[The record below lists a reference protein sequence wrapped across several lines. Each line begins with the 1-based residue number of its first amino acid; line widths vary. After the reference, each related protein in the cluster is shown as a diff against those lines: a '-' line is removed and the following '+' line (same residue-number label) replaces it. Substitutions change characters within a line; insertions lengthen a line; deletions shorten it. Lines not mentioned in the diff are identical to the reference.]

1 MAEKVEI
8 DIPGIG
14 KVEAKNAATEKTLK
28 DILDVM
34 KSMKGGAGKG
44 GGKGATGPGTAATG
58 ANTAAQQTAAKGAGK
73 LTKTFLGLT
82 QTGAKLMGST
92 AFAASKLM
100 SFGASATNAIERLS
114 NVGDSLT
121 AAAGTMDM
129 IPIVGGPLSQIFG
142 AVAGAVEKSTG
153 AFQSAA
159 KSGATFGGSINSF
172 AASASAAG
180 MTMEK
185 FGNLI
190 RQNADS
196 MMVLGG
202 TTADGAKRFADLAK
216 QMRSSQVGTELY
228 NLGYSTEEVNAGM
241 ASYIKQMGNTGKL
254 QGKSTAEIA
263 AASGKYLKEL
273 DGLAQITGQTRE
285 EKMKEQEAL
294 QKDAQFRAATAN
306 LDADQKEMLQNFIT
320 SFPKEQQAA
329 VKDMIATGSIT
340 SEAASK
346 MQTQMG
352 GTAQQIMQ
360 YGQILK
366 QGGKLSK
373 TQLDGTYRNAVLEAK
388 ARSKTAEFQTIGSY
402 AYGEFGDAI
411 LGVAELAARDAD
423 GKKKALTEQEK
434 AAQGAAAVQEKAKQR
449 LAEVSNS
456 FTMVLANSGLLDK
469 LMKSFEMLSSFVSNV
484 VVPVFNVV
492 SAVVGMAIDAISMLI
507 TPVMSVVSSL
517 VDYLQPAFY
526 TIGDFIEDNMVPIL
540 AGVGTVIGVTVIPAL
555 VAMAASFIAN
565 AASMVVAALA
575 FVAPFIPLAAVV
587 GAAVYLFKKLGG
599 DLTVVGNA
607 FKWVAMTFKE
617 VFLKIKEGFF
627 SLLNKIPGMRGDFD
641 EDLKEI
647 AKEQEELGKNKEK
660 LEKET
665 AQRMADNRKKNEEED
680 EKKAKEREKRDAALA
695 DKKHKKEVGAIDDK
709 VKREK
714 AAAEA
719 SEPKKDYENQENL
732 LRNELSQQRGKEFA
746 EYTKAKD
753 KPATSS
759 SSETA
764 RKEMETKAEEKKK
777 AEEASQK
784 ENESKKN
791 KGAEEGGKPSSPS
804 TQESAETLLAS
815 LNSKMDQ
822 LIKINKTTSD
832 LNEKQLS
839 VQQSMSGDLYVA
851 GA

>member
-14 KVEAKNAATEKTLK
+14 KIEAKNAATEKTLK
-28 DILDVM
+28 DILDAI
-34 KSMKGGAGKG
+34 KANGGTGGGAGG
-44 GGKGATGPGTAATG
+44 GSKGAGAGTAATG

-73 LTKTFLGLT
+73 LTKTFLSLT
-82 QTGAKLMGST
+82 QTGAKLIGGT
-92 AFAASKLM
+92 AFAATKLL
-100 SFGASATNAIERLS
+100 SFGASASNVIERLA

-121 AAAGTMDM
+121 SAASTMDM
-129 IPIVGGPLSQIFG
+129 IPIVGGPLSSIFG

-159 KSGATFGGSINSF
+159 KSGATFGGSINTF

-185 FGNLI
+185 FGNMI

-196 MMVLGG
+196 MVVLGG
-202 TTADGAKRFADLAK
+202 TTAEGAKRFADLSK

-228 NLGYSTEEVNAGM
+228 NLGYTTEEVNSGM

-306 LDADQKEMLQNFIT
+306 LDADQKEMLQTFIT

-340 SEAASK
+340 SEAAAK

-373 TQLDGTYRNAVLEAK
+373 SQLDGTYKNAVLEAK

-434 AAQGAAAVQEKAKQR
+434 AAQGSAAVQEKAKQR

-469 LMKSFEMLSSFVSNV
+469 LMKSFEMLSSFVGNV
-484 VVPVFNVV
+484 VVPVFNVMSGV
-492 SAVVGMAIDAISMLI
+492 IGFAVDAIAMLME
-507 TPVMSVVSSL
+507 PVMSVASAL
-517 VDYLQPAFY
+517 FDYLQPAFY
-526 TIGDFIEDNMVPIL
+526 AIGDFVEDNLVPIL
-540 AGVGTVIGVTVIPAL
+540 VGLGTAILVTVGPAL
-555 VAMAASFIAN
+555 AAMAVSMLTT
-565 AASMVVAALA
+565 AASMIAAVL
-575 FVAPFIPLAAVV
+575 PLAAPFLAIVAVV
-587 GAAVYLFKKLGG
+587 GLAVAIFKKLGG
-599 DLTVVGNA
+599 DMTVVGNT
-607 FKWVAMTFKE
+607 FKWIGMTFKE

-665 AQRMADNRKKNEEED
+665 AQRMADNRKKDAED
-680 EKKAKEREKRDAALA
+680 AEKKAKEREKRDAALA

-709 VKREK
+709 TKREK

-719 SEPKKDYENQENL
+719 SAPKKDYENQENL
-732 LRNELSQQRGKEFA
+732 LRGELAQQRGKEFA

-753 KPATSS
+753 KPSTSS
-759 SSETA
+759 SSETT
-764 RKEMETKAEEKKK
+764 RKEMENKADEKKK
-777 AEEASQK
+777 EEEDKKKKQEENQK
-784 ENESKKN
+784 
-791 KGAEEGGKPSSPS
+791 APASSPDKS
-804 TQESAETLLAS
+804 TQESAETLLAQ
-815 LNSKMDQ
+815 LNNKMDA
-822 LIKINKTTSD
+822 LIKVNKTTSE
-832 LNEKQLS
+832 LNERQLS
-839 VQQSMSGDLYVA
+839 VQQGMSGDLFVA